1 MTATSAP
8 PAADEYA
15 AFYAGYISLV
25 PRGEDIVAILARQ
38 REETLGRFAS
48 VTEGRGAHRYA
59 PGKWSVKEVVVH
71 LSDAERIM
79 AYRALR
85 VARGDATPLPGF
97 DENAYAPLS
106 GADAQPLAALVTEWG
121 QVRQATVSLFRH
133 LPAEAWTRRGTANGA
148 PISVRALAWIIA
160 GHERHHLGTLA
171 ERYELWAAPM
181 VQRAD
186 TR

>member
-1 MTATSAP
+1 MTHPSGR
-8 PAADEYA
+8 PAADEFGAY
-15 AFYAGYISLV
+15 YAGYIDLV
-25 PRGEDIVAILARQ
+25 PAGEEIVAVLARQ
-38 REETLGRFAS
+38 REATLSRFGS

-85 VARGDATPLPGF
+85 FARGDGTPLPGY
-97 DENAYAPLS
+97 DENAYVPLS

-121 QVRQATVSLFRH
+121 HVRQATVSLFRH
-133 LPAEAWTRRGTANGA
+133 LPAEAWTRRGTANGKPA
-148 PISVRALAWIIA
+148 SVRALAWIIA
-160 GHERHHLGTLA
+160 GHELHHLRTLA
-171 ERYELWAAPM
+171 ERYGLWTAPSA
-181 VQRAD
+181 VNRE

>member
-1 MTATSAP
+1 MTHPSGR
-8 PAADEYA
+8 PAADEFGAY
-15 AFYAGYISLV
+15 YAGYIDLV
-25 PRGEDIVAILARQ
+25 PAGEEIVAVLARQ
-38 REETLGRFAS
+38 REATLSRFGS

-85 VARGDATPLPGF
+85 FARADGTPLPGY
-97 DENAYAPLS
+97 DENAYVPLS

-121 QVRQATVSLFRH
+121 HVRQATVSLFRH
-133 LPAEAWTRRGTANGA
+133 LPAEAWTRRGTANGMPA
-148 PISVRALAWIIA
+148 SVRALAWIIA
-160 GHERHHLGTLA
+160 GHELHHLRTLA
-171 ERYELWAAPM
+171 ERYGLWTAPSA
-181 VQRAD
+181 VNRE